1 MRLKLNNG
9 TSSIGMG
16 KKIKIQLNL
25 VLVFANVNADVP
37 LTLPSLSDIFTKYLV
52 SRNEKSSIFS

>member
-9 TSSIGMG
+9 TSSINMG